1 MKEEE
6 SDSNPQPHDNCL
18 PTQGEGSFDFDKL
31 AMLEPHEVN
40 IIYQMQSH
48 IQNVVE
54 GKTSL
59 SHREVAN
66 DLYSDDGSDFT
77 IMAGEDLASE
87 LWAAYDQLSKMR
99 KGLPYTLTTKQKKY
113 SEEFPETER
122 IQSPRFQRRSGVP
135 TSDRLHMV
143 AQ

>member
-1 MKEEE
+1 MKE
-6 SDSNPQPHDNCL
+6 SDYNPQPHDNCI
-18 PTQGEGSFDFDKL
+18 PTPGEGSFDFDKL

-48 IQNVVE
+48 IQNMAE
-54 GKTSL
+54 GKTSP
-59 SHREVAN
+59 SYREVVN
-66 DLYSDDGSDFT
+66 DPYSDDGSNFT
-77 IMAGEDLASE
+77 IMAGEDLAAE